1 MPTERF
7 ERLHEEKKK
16 KISDAI
22 LREVQRTAWGEIQI
36 SRIAR
41 SAKVSR
47 ASLYTY
53 FPDKEDMYRYATLR
67 LREIRAAAARGK
79 TE

>member
-7 ERLHEEKKK
+7 ERLAEEKKK
-16 KISDAI
+16 KIRLAVMH
-22 LREVQRTAWGEIQI
+22 EFQRTSYGEIQI

-47 ASLYTY
+47 ASIYTY
-53 FPDKEDMYRYATLR
+53 FSGKEDMYRYASSQ
-67 LREIRAAAARGK
+67 AAESGLPCGPD
-79 TE
+79 T